1 MKQVANVFLFL
12 TLLCYF
18 ACNNP
23 TAHKVPESVAEQAFD
38 LKVNRFDK
46 DLFALKT
53 DSQSIPQLK
62 KLASAYPD
70 FFYLF
75 TKRIINIGDSS
86 NPQMPGL
93 LHGFLHDRYINEMYQ
108 EVSKQYADVSEYNR
122 DLTAAFKAYHYF
134 FPEAKIP
141 EITYFVSG
149 YNYASITTATTLGIG
164 LEMYLGNRYEPYTL
178 LEIPAYKQQMMCKE
192 YIVNDALQS
201 WISTEFEKEEDYKSL
216 LHQML
221 FRGKVMYTIEK
232 LLPDMPDSIRMGY
245 TAAQLK
251 WCNEFE
257 PKIWSHFV
265 EKKLLFAALRGDSFK
280 YINEGP
286 FTAGLPRESPG
297 KIGVWVGYQ
306 IIKKY
311 AEQHPEVSLK
321 QLFANYNAQQLLT
334 QSKYKP
340 K

>member
-1 MKQVANVFLFL
+1 
-12 TLLCYF
+12 
-18 ACNNP
+18 
-23 TAHKVPESVAEQAFD
+23 
-38 LKVNRFDK
+38 
-46 DLFALKT
+46 
-53 DSQSIPQLK
+53 
-62 KLASAYPD
+62 
-70 FFYLF
+70 
-75 TKRIINIGDSS
+75 
-86 NPQMPGL
+86 
-93 LHGFLHDRYINEMYQ
+93 
-108 EVSKQYADVSEYNR
+108 
-122 DLTAAFKAYHYF
+122 
-134 FPEAKIP
+134 
-141 EITYFVSG
+141 
-149 YNYASITTATTLGIG
+149 
-164 LEMYLGNRYEPYTL
+164 
-178 LEIPAYKQQMMCKE
+178 
-192 YIVNDALQS
+192 
-201 WISTEFEKEEDYKSL
+201 
-216 LHQML
+216 ML